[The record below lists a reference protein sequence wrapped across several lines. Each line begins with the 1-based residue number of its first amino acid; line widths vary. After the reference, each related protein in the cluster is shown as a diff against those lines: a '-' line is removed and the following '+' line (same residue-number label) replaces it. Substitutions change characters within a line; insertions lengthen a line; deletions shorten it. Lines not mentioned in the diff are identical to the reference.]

1 MNPPTVKATIVSEA
15 QAKALL
21 KNENSRALSETSGE
35 ILNNS
40 SIMEYHPQSGVLSVN
55 FRNMSLRRIKR
66 SDKRGAESVT
76 EEKFT
81 ILFQVCNIP
90 YVSTELVASSMIRT
104 ISDSKLL
111 INLFSHNFLLVVTNQ
126 SSKFGHFLFPLSSS
140 FMEIKKLMQP
150 LLFFGI
156 MLLQSK
162 EESHF
167 KARFKR
173 LTRDNCSK
181 YFQNIQ
187 KFRKFKHLTKLF
199 ELNFIF
205 EPFVAILESKIW
217 TIT

>member
-81 ILFQVCNIP
+81 ILFQVCKNYKI
-90 YVSTELVASSMIRT
+90 SRSRFSS
-104 ISDSKLL
+104 
-111 INLFSHNFLLVVTNQ
+111 NL
-126 SSKFGHFLFPLSSS
+126 GH
-140 FMEIKKLMQP
+140 
-150 LLFFGI
+150 
-156 MLLQSK
+156 
-162 EESHF
+162 
-167 KARFKR
+167 
-173 LTRDNCSK
+173 
-181 YFQNIQ
+181 
-187 KFRKFKHLTKLF
+187 
-199 ELNFIF
+199 
-205 EPFVAILESKIW
+205 AIYL
-217 TIT
+217 

>member
-104 ISDSKLL
+104 ISDSKFLM
-111 INLFSHNFLLVVTNQ
+111 NLFSHNFLLVVTN
-126 SSKFGHFLFPLSSS
+126 
-140 FMEIKKLMQP
+140 
-150 LLFFGI
+150 
-156 MLLQSK
+156 
-162 EESHF
+162 
-167 KARFKR
+167 
-173 LTRDNCSK
+173 
-181 YFQNIQ
+181 
-187 KFRKFKHLTKLF
+187 
-199 ELNFIF
+199 
-205 EPFVAILESKIW
+205 
-217 TIT
+217 

>member
-81 ILFQVCNIP
+81 ILFQVTLNRESERIED
-90 YVSTELVASSMIRT
+90 TMI
-104 ISDSKLL
+104 
-111 INLFSHNFLLVVTNQ
+111 
-126 SSKFGHFLFPLSSS
+126 
-140 FMEIKKLMQP
+140 
-150 LLFFGI
+150 
-156 MLLQSK
+156 
-162 EESHF
+162 
-167 KARFKR
+167 
-173 LTRDNCSK
+173 LT
-181 YFQNIQ
+181 
-187 KFRKFKHLTKLF
+187 
-199 ELNFIF
+199 
-205 EPFVAILESKIW
+205 
-217 TIT
+217 

>member
-81 ILFQVCNIP
+81 ILFQVSFDLLHRCWWQVDVGDFMLVTEFRCWWHLFNVGAQRWCLKIEDVGDENSQNRHQHLKV
-90 YVSTELVASSMIRT
+90 VSNTFRLQHQSRTSM
-104 ISDSKLL
+104 
-111 INLFSHNFLLVVTNQ
+111 
-126 SSKFGHFLFPLSSS
+126 
-140 FMEIKKLMQP
+140 
-150 LLFFGI
+150 
-156 MLLQSK
+156 
-162 EESHF
+162 
-167 KARFKR
+167 
-173 LTRDNCSK
+173 
-181 YFQNIQ
+181 
-187 KFRKFKHLTKLF
+187 
-199 ELNFIF
+199 
-205 EPFVAILESKIW
+205 
-217 TIT
+217 

>member
-81 ILFQVCNIP
+81 ILFQVSFDQEP
-90 YVSTELVASSMIRT
+90 ER
-104 ISDSKLL
+104 
-111 INLFSHNFLLVVTNQ
+111 VVG
-126 SSKFGHFLFPLSSS
+126 S
-140 FMEIKKLMQP
+140 
-150 LLFFGI
+150 
-156 MLLQSK
+156 
-162 EESHF
+162 
-167 KARFKR
+167 
-173 LTRDNCSK
+173 
-181 YFQNIQ
+181 
-187 KFRKFKHLTKLF
+187 
-199 ELNFIF
+199 
-205 EPFVAILESKIW
+205 VILKSPD
-217 TIT
+217 

>member
-81 ILFQVCNIP
+81 ILFQVGSHWFPAFLN
-90 YVSTELVASSMIRT
+90 
-104 ISDSKLL
+104 SDSLPLKAIL
-111 INLFSHNFLLVVTNQ
+111 NEYFSHNFLWVVTN
-126 SSKFGHFLFPLSSS
+126 
-140 FMEIKKLMQP
+140 
-150 LLFFGI
+150 
-156 MLLQSK
+156 
-162 EESHF
+162 
-167 KARFKR
+167 
-173 LTRDNCSK
+173 
-181 YFQNIQ
+181 
-187 KFRKFKHLTKLF
+187 
-199 ELNFIF
+199 
-205 EPFVAILESKIW
+205 
-217 TIT
+217 

>member
-81 ILFQVCNIP
+81 ILFQVTLSRESD
-90 YVSTELVASSMIRT
+90 VLVQ
-104 ISDSKLL
+104 
-111 INLFSHNFLLVVTNQ
+111 NGF
-126 SSKFGHFLFPLSSS
+126 
-140 FMEIKKLMQP
+140 
-150 LLFFGI
+150 
-156 MLLQSK
+156 
-162 EESHF
+162 
-167 KARFKR
+167 
-173 LTRDNCSK
+173 RD
-181 YFQNIQ
+181 FD
-187 KFRKFKHLTKLF
+187 
-199 ELNFIF
+199 
-205 EPFVAILESKIW
+205 
-217 TIT
+217 IT

>member
-81 ILFQVCNIP
+81 ILFQVSFDREP
-90 YVSTELVASSMIRT
+90 KR
-104 ISDSKLL
+104 IS
-111 INLFSHNFLLVVTNQ
+111 
-126 SSKFGHFLFPLSSS
+126 
-140 FMEIKKLMQP
+140 
-150 LLFFGI
+150 
-156 MLLQSK
+156 
-162 EESHF
+162 
-167 KARFKR
+167 
-173 LTRDNCSK
+173 
-181 YFQNIQ
+181 
-187 KFRKFKHLTKLF
+187 
-199 ELNFIF
+199 
-205 EPFVAILESKIW
+205 
-217 TIT
+217 